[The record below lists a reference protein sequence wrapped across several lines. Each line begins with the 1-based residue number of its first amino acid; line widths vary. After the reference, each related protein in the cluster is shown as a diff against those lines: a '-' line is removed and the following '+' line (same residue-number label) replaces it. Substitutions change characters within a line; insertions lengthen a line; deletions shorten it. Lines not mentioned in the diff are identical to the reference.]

1 MSKSISGSGSL
12 NLTVQE
18 LRFLEIK
25 ASLISAINATI
36 DALLT
41 AVNAN
46 FTGLVTI
53 TDLTISG
60 TVTVENITVL
70 DTLTAEYI
78 VANQGI
84 TGDLTGAVNIET
96 TTPTNTGAFRL
107 SFIDGA
113 NDGVTSTGNG
123 LMASSNKLR
132 FDESTGT
139 LIVSD
144 YITVPVLA
152 VTTYALITPTTS
164 TADDEYAVAMFGN
177 GNELTGDSMTY
188 NCFQNRLTVPNL
200 QVTGALTLASF
211 TVSDIDVTGSLTLT
225 NPPTD
230 NTDNNDRRLLFLG
243 ANNEVYTDTTLKFN
257 PSTDYLYCNQ
267 LQVSQ
272 RIYSNLLYMAN
283 NADTD
288 ADETARIVFKRP
300 TDGILATTSSFA
312 YNSGLDKLLC
322 GGAEFDGNV
331 TATNITA
338 TGQVEI
344 NRYIATGNSDLNV
357 LFLTA
362 EDKIRISGDKPLT
375 FNPNLGLLKS
385 YDLQLDNEL
394 TVEANLNV
402 NCPLTTGT
410 GDNRIAFIEA
420 TAGTTNYG
428 KGILSRGTLYWNNNN
443 QTLFCQNILGQSL
456 VYTPKLRVTAASGYV
471 AGEFTIDANNGL
483 TAQHGTSYSVK
494 INNVKQF
501 QIQET
506 QTTFFNDVVM
516 NNDLTI
522 NGNAVYTNVVAN
534 EFRNTFSDLPIG
546 YTATYT
552 CSQYDTLNST
562 FGMDDIIVLNN
573 QASQGGTPTVHQFG
587 KDVSLLH
594 NNTFIRSP
602 IDFGQSGNRQYW
614 RLNGWQSS
622 PTTNQKYVGCW
633 EVTAFAIF
641 QNLSQSRITPKMSI
655 KKYNGVS
662 YEDQPQISSSTG
674 YTKSGN
680 GSIISMVCQGCV
692 KLSSIS
698 RLQLWTRADVNSIPV
713 NTDYPD
719 TVSSTDWTGIDL
731 VISMKYLG
739 FQTNVSN
746 AL

>member
-36 DALLT
+36 DGLLT

-46 FTGLVTI
+46 FVGLVTI

-84 TGDLTGAVNIET
+84 TGDLTGQVNIET

-107 SFIDGA
+107 PFIDGA

-152 VTTYALITPTTS
+152 ATTYAMITPTTS
-164 TADDEYAVAMFGN
+164 TANDEYAVSMFGN

-188 NCFQNRLTVPNL
+188 NCFENRLTVTNL
-200 QVTGALTLASF
+200 QVA
-211 TVSDIDVTGSLTLT
+211 
-225 NPPTD
+225 
-230 NTDNNDRRLLFLG
+230 
-243 ANNEVYTDTTLKFN
+243 
-257 PSTDYLYCNQ
+257 
-267 LQVSQ
+267 Q

-300 TDGILATTSSFA
+300 TDGILATTIGFA
-312 YNSGLDKLLC
+312 YNSGLNKLLC

-338 TGQVEI
+338 SGQVGI
-344 NRYIATGNSDLNV
+344 TRYIANGNSDLNV

-362 EDKIRISGDKPLT
+362 EDKIRIGGSDKPFT
-375 FNPNLGLLKS
+375 FNPYTGVLKS
-385 YDLQLDNEL
+385 YQLEL
-394 TVEANLNV
+394 SNNLNV
-402 NCPLTTGT
+402 NCPITTQT

-420 TAGTTNYG
+420 TAGTTDYG
-428 KGILSRGTLYWNNNN
+428 RGVLSRGTLYWNNNN

-456 VYTPKLRVTAASGYV
+456 VYTPKLRVTPQAGFV
-471 AGEFTIDANNGL
+471 AGEFTIDGANGL
-483 TAQHGTSYSVK
+483 TAQHASSFCVK
-494 INNVKQF
+494 INSNKKL
-501 QIQET
+501 QIEEAE
-506 QTTFFNDVVM
+506 TTFFNDVVM
-516 NNDLTI
+516 NSNLTI
-522 NGNAVYTNVVAN
+522 NGNTVFTYLQAT
-534 EFRNTFSDLPIG
+534 EFQNKISDLPIG

-552 CSQYDTLNST
+552 CSQYDTLNGT
-562 FGMDDIIVLNN
+562 FGMDDSILLNYE
-573 QASQGGTPTVHQFG
+573 ASQGGTPTVHQFG
-587 KDVSLLH
+587 ANVTLL
-594 NNTFIRSP
+594 
-602 IDFGQSGNRQYW
+602 
-614 RLNGWQSS
+614 
-622 PTTNQKYVGCW
+622 
-633 EVTAFAIF
+633 
-641 QNLSQSRITPKMSI
+641 
-655 KKYNGVS
+655 
-662 YEDQPQISSSTG
+662 
-674 YTKSGN
+674 
-680 GSIISMVCQGCV
+680 
-692 KLSSIS
+692 
-698 RLQLWTRADVNSIPV
+698 
-713 NTDYPD
+713 
-719 TVSSTDWTGIDL
+719 
-731 VISMKYLG
+731 
-739 FQTNVSN
+739 
-746 AL
+746 

>member
-36 DALLT
+36 DGLLT

-46 FTGLVTI
+46 FVGLVTI

-84 TGDLTGAVNIET
+84 TGDLTGEVNIET

-107 SFIDGA
+107 PFIDGA

-139 LIVSD
+139 LIVSN
-144 YITVPVLA
+144 YIAVPVLVA
-152 VTTYALITPTTS
+152 TTYAMITPMTS
-164 TADDEYAVAMFGN
+164 TENEEYAVCMFGN
-177 GNELTGDSMTY
+177 GNELTGDSMTF
-188 NCFQNRLTVPNL
+188 NCFQNRLTVPK
-200 QVTGALTLASF
+200 
-211 TVSDIDVTGSLTLT
+211 LTLT
-225 NPPTD
+225 NAPTD
-230 NTDNNDRRLLFLG
+230 NTDNNERRLLFLG
-243 ANNEVYTDTTLKFN
+243 ANNEVYTDTTLRFN

-267 LQVSQ
+267 LNVSQ

-300 TDGILATTSSFA
+300 TDGILATTIGFA
-312 YNSGLDKLLC
+312 YNSGLNKLLC

-338 TGQVEI
+338 SGQVGI
-344 NRYIATGNSDLNV
+344 TRYIANGNSDLNV

-362 EDKIRISGDKPLT
+362 EDKIRIGGSDKPFT
-375 FNPNLGLLKS
+375 FNPYTGVLKS
-385 YDLQLDNEL
+385 YQLEL
-394 TVEANLNV
+394 SNNLNV
-402 NCPLTTGT
+402 NCPITTQT

-420 TAGTTNYG
+420 TAGTTDYG
-428 KGILSRGTLYWNNNN
+428 RGVLSRGTLYWNNNN

-494 INNVKQF
+494 INSNKQL

-516 NNDLTI
+516 NSNLTI
-522 NGNAVYTNVVAN
+522 NGNTVFTYLQAT
-534 EFRNTFSDLPIG
+534 EFQNKNSDLPIG

-552 CSQYDTLNST
+552 CSQYDTAFGT
-562 FGMDDIIVLNN
+562 FGMDDNILINN
-573 QASQGGTPTVHQFG
+573 DASQGGNPTVHQFG
-587 KDVSLLH
+587 ANVSLTY
-594 NNTFIRSP
+594 NSVVIRSP
-602 IDFGQSGNRQYW
+602 IDFGQSSNRLYW

-622 PTTNQKYVGCW
+622 PTTNQNYVGCW

-655 KKYNGVS
+655 KRYNGVS
-662 YEDQPQISSSTG
+662 YEDQPQITSSTG

-680 GSIISMVCQGCV
+680 GSIISMVCKGVV
-692 KLSSIS
+692 KMTSVS

-739 FQTNVSN
+739 FQINVSN